1 MLRRLW
7 LRDVLLHGRALL
19 ISYGL
24 FGAFQVYA
32 VLRVHSPRA
41 WMVFTGIYAATLTMV
56 LFAREDKFGSNAWTC
71 TLPVSRRQ
79 LVRARFIGAW
89 LLVAAALGFG
99 AILAAVLPGSQVR
112 VPDLLEPDTLLLAAT
127 AISLALTLILPFLIR
142 FGLLGLIVFLLAGQ
156 VLGTAMLFL
165 ALLVRSGGAGL
176 RGAIAA
182 VSGAVHAFH
191 AAVPPGLY
199 ELLVLGLLVAFNWA
213 GYRLSARLFARR
225 EL

>member
-7 LRDVLLHGRALL
+7 LRDVLLHGRALV

-24 FGAFQVYA
+24 FAAFQVYA
-32 VLRVHSPRA
+32 VLRVDSPRA
-41 WMVFTGIYAATLTMV
+41 WLVFASIYASMLTMI
-56 LFAREDKFGSNAWTC
+56 LFAREDRFGTHSWTC

-112 VPDLLEPDTLLLAAT
+112 VSDLLEPDTLLLAAT
-127 AISLALTLILPFLIR
+127 AISLALALILPFLIR

-156 VLGTAMLFL
+156 VLGTALL
-165 ALLVRSGGAGL
+165 VLNLLVRSGGAGL

-182 VSGAVHAFH
+182 VTGAVRAVH

-199 ELLVLGLLVAFNWA
+199 ELLVLGLLVALNWA
-213 GYRLSARLFARR
+213 GYRVSARLFARR